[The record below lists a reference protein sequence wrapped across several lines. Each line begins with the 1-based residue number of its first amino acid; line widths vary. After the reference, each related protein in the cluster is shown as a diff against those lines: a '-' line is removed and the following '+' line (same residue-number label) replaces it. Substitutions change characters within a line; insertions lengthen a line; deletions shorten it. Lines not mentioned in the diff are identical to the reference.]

1 MNFLDRY
8 FSQICTVLF
17 IIGMIVLLM
26 DLWVW
31 RPN

>member
-1 MNFLDRY
+1 MDRY
-8 FSQICTVLF
+8 FNQICAVLF
-17 IIGMIVLLM
+17 VLGLIVLSM

>member
-1 MNFLDRY
+1 MDRY
-8 FSQICTVLF
+8 FNQICAVLF
-17 IIGMIVLLM
+17 VIGMIVLFM

>member
-1 MNFLDRY
+1 MDRY
-8 FSQICTVLF
+8 FNQICAVLF
-17 IIGMIVLLM
+17 VIGLVVLGM

>member
-1 MNFLDRY
+1 MDRL
-8 FSQICTVLF
+8 FPFICTVLF
-17 IIGMIVLLM
+17 VIGMIVLGM